1 MDKTMTTDHIERIA
15 ERSMDLLDKQ
25 LTTNLITQAEYDEE
39 VRELERWAREMYR
52 ASRNEG
58 EF

>member
-1 MDKTMTTDHIERIA
+1 MAKNMTTDHIERIA

-25 LTTNLITQAEYDEE
+25 LTTNLITQAEYDVE

>member
-1 MDKTMTTDHIERIA
+1 MTIDHIERIA
-15 ERSMDLLDKQ
+15 ERCMDLFDKQ
-25 LTTNLITQAEYDEE
+25 LTTNVISQAEYDEE
-39 VRELERWAREMYR
+39 VRKLEEWARDMYR

>member
-1 MDKTMTTDHIERIA
+1 MTTDHIERIA